1 LIFYSRITDN
11 SFRVFLKKLLLLN
24 NFEVFEETFLEE
36 TFELFEETFELFEET
51 FELFEETFEEILA
64 FVECTFVL

>member
-51 FELFEETFEEILA
+51 FELFE
-64 FVECTFVL
+64 